1 MTDDVTWDNLSL
13 QKIPA
18 LDGSFED
25 LTVNIDEVS
34 ILPQDARNNLV
45 EFSNTGVDNID
56 FDRYTDEIEKNL
68 ILFDV
73 DSTVRN
79 ITLMAEA
86 LQQIGEV
93 N

>member
-1 MTDDVTWDNLSL
+1 MSL

-45 EFSNTGVDNID
+45 NFSNTGVDNID

-68 ILFDV
+68 VLFDV

>member
-1 MTDDVTWDNLSL
+1 MSL